1 MPCSAICACSVS
13 TFPVMKH
20 IYYLSFFLLLVSAC
34 DKDKFHPDYSNGKA
48 EAFKNGE
55 NWMGQG
61 YALISQQDKYAFLF
75 SVYNQYGELRQEL
88 YFHNIPREIGTYPL
102 YKVQSQNLDSISSA
116 RFFTLS
122 SDGDVIEDHYYVKA
136 DSLASSIFI
145 ESIDTNS
152 GWVNGKFN
160 AVFYIDPDRPK
171 FNPANPDTIRFTN
184 GTFSAK
190 LLE

>member
-1 MPCSAICACSVS
+1 
-13 TFPVMKH
+13 MKH
-20 IYYLSFFLLLVSAC
+20 IYYLSFFLLSVSAC

-48 EAFKNGE
+48 EAVKNGE

-61 YALISQQDKYAFLF
+61 YALISQQNKYAFLF
-75 SVYNQYGELRQEL
+75 SVYNQYGELRQRL
-88 YFHNIPREIGTYPL
+88 SFFNVPRESRAHQL
-102 YKVQSQNLDSISSA
+102 YNVESQNLDSLSSA
-116 RFFTLS
+116 RFSTLI
-122 SDGDVIEDHYYVKA
+122 SDGDVIEDHYYVKEDA
-136 DSLASSIFI
+136 LASNILI

-152 GWVNGKFN
+152 GWVKGKFN